1 MATKRAAKTVT
12 KTPGKKA
19 AKKATSKNPFAP
31 AQRRKP
37 LHGTDDH
44 VHLLKKGFICD
55 TEQKGFTRPK
65 GKGTIKIVV
74 DAEGGFVRLWAKSV
88 TLNWRFRETSMDYFD
103 DPTAAKKEIRNLIKE
118 MLAQWGTASP
128 VKFKED
134 NTNWDFEIVMRQNDS
149 CMDGGCVLA
158 SAFFPD
164 PGQHRLYLY
173 PFLFEQ
179 TRHDQIET
187 LAHEFGH
194 IFGLR
199 HYFAL
204 LEETDSPAEIFGR
217 HNKFTIMN
225 YNELSKLTKRD
236 RSDLS
241 KLYQL
246 TWSGKLTTINGKP
259 IKLVKPFHT
268 I

>member
-1 MATKRAAKTVT
+1 MATKRAVKTVS
-12 KTPGKKA
+12 KTSTKKA
-19 AKKATSKNPFAP
+19 VKKSAPKDPFAP
-31 AQRRKP
+31 ALRRKP
-37 LHGTDDH
+37 VRGTDDH
-44 VHLLKKGFICD
+44 VHLLKKGFVCE
-55 TEQKGFTRPK
+55 TEQKGFTTKK
-65 GKGTIKIVV
+65 GNSRIKIVV
-74 DAEGGFVRLWAKSV
+74 DATAGFVPLWAKNT
-88 TLNWRFRETSMDYFD
+88 TLNWRFRETSMDYFE
-103 DPTAAKKEIRNLIKE
+103 DPTAAKKEIRSILKE
-118 MLAQWGTASP
+118 LLAQWGKASP

-134 NTNWDFEIVMRQNDS
+134 NTNWDFEIVMRQSND
-149 CMDGGCVLA
+149 CFDGGCVLA

-164 PGQHRLYLY
+164 QGRHKLTLY

-179 TRHDQIET
+179 IRSEQIET

-204 LEETDSPAEIFGR
+204 LEEADWPAEIFGR

-225 YNELSKLTKRD
+225 YNELTKLTKRD
-236 RSDLS
+236 KSDLS

-259 IKLVKPFHT
+259 IKLMKAFHSV
-268 I
+268 